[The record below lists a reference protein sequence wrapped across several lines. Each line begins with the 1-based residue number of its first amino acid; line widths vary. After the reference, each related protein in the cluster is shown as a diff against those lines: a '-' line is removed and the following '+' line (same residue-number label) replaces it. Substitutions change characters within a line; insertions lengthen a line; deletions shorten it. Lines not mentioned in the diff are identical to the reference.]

1 MYAIVILPKIYS
13 YRVAS
18 SSQTWSSKFFLIILL
33 LDLSFFFFQHNSVLF
48 ELFIILPTH
57 RPKERQSDNKLNR
70 GITFYLIIA
79 RWSCSLRDRWCL
91 FGCSWWLLALCAR
104 FIDRQQTPEEGVRND
119 RVLGVHHEIQT
130 QQDRIMEQSGILG
143 VGWDMYV
150 CVFQKHA
157 NSEVQTLPSKMRFS
171 LSSIIITIMEKQ
183 RTLKQRNAQNGSKSA
198 NHKSQTITFLKRKLL
213 FPKRSAKI
221 IDSSEKRKRQSAF
234 ELQNLRVF
242 WKRKSDSWDATS
254 QQTLI
259 VKSRHDL
266 LNKKKCRIL

>member
-1 MYAIVILPKIYS
+1 MILPKIYS

-104 FIDRQQTPEEGVRND
+104 FIDRQQTPEEGDHACEKWPCPRRSPWDSDTARQNN
-119 RVLGVHHEIQT
+119 GTEW
-130 QQDRIMEQSGILG
+130 ILG

-183 RTLKQRNAQNGSKSA
+183 RTLKQRNAQNGSKYA

-221 IDSSEKRKRQSAF
+221 IDGSEKRKRQSAF

-259 VKSRHDL
+259 VKFRHDL

>member
-1 MYAIVILPKIYS
+1 M
-13 YRVAS
+13 
-18 SSQTWSSKFFLIILL
+18 
-33 LDLSFFFFQHNSVLF
+33 H
-48 ELFIILPTH
+48 
-57 RPKERQSDNKLNR
+57 
-70 GITFYLIIA
+70 
-79 RWSCSLRDRWCL
+79 
-91 FGCSWWLLALCAR
+91 
-104 FIDRQQTPEEGVRND
+104 VRND

-242 WKRKSDSWDATS
+242 
-254 QQTLI
+254 
-259 VKSRHDL
+259 
-266 LNKKKCRIL
+266 

>member
-1 MYAIVILPKIYS
+1 MKLLFARSLMSV
-13 YRVAS
+13 
-18 SSQTWSSKFFLIILL
+18 WLL
-33 LDLSFFFFQHNSVLF
+33 LV
-48 ELFIILPTH
+48 T
-57 RPKERQSDNKLNR
+57 
-70 GITFYLIIA
+70 
-79 RWSCSLRDRWCL
+79 
-91 FGCSWWLLALCAR
+91 AR
-104 FIDRQQTPEEGVRND
+104 FVRALYWSTTNTMHVRND

-130 QQDRIMEQSGILG
+130 QQDRIMEQSGNLRALAGIC
-143 VGWDMYV
+143 M
-150 CVFQKHA
+150 CVSKTRELWSS
-157 NSEVQTLPSKMRFS
+157 NSLPSKMRFS

-221 IDSSEKRKRQSAF
+221 I
-234 ELQNLRVF
+234 QNLRVF

-266 LNKKKCRIL
+266 LNKKDAEYCNGDCWTLS

>member
-13 YRVAS
+13 YRVPS

-130 QQDRIMEQSGILG
+130 QQDRIMEQSGNLRALAGIC
-143 VGWDMYV
+143 MYV
-150 CVFQKHA
+150 
-157 NSEVQTLPSKMRFS
+157 SKTRQ
-171 LSSIIITIMEKQ
+171 LWSS
-183 RTLKQRNAQNGSKSA
+183 NAAFKNAFFTVINYHYDHGKA
-198 NHKSQTITFLKRKLL
+198 TNLET
-213 FPKRSAKI
+213 
-221 IDSSEKRKRQSAF
+221 EKRTKRIEIRQS
-234 ELQNLRVF
+234 QITNHNLF
-242 WKRKSDSWDATS
+242 
-254 QQTLI
+254 
-259 VKSRHDL
+259 
-266 LNKKKCRIL
+266 KKKTSVS

>member
-1 MYAIVILPKIYS
+1 M
-13 YRVAS
+13 
-18 SSQTWSSKFFLIILL
+18 
-33 LDLSFFFFQHNSVLF
+33 H
-48 ELFIILPTH
+48 
-57 RPKERQSDNKLNR
+57 
-70 GITFYLIIA
+70 
-79 RWSCSLRDRWCL
+79 
-91 FGCSWWLLALCAR
+91 
-104 FIDRQQTPEEGVRND
+104 VRND

-143 VGWDMYV
+143 VDWDMYV

-183 RTLKQRNAQNGSKSA
+183 RTLKQRKAQNGSKSA

-221 IDSSEKRKRQSAF
+221 IDGSEKRKRQSAF

-242 WKRKSDSWDATS
+242 
-254 QQTLI
+254 
-259 VKSRHDL
+259 
-266 LNKKKCRIL
+266 